1 MLSFEVLATLML
13 VAFFVFLLAG
23 IPVGLTL
30 AATGFIFGY
39 LGFGMP
45 LFNLLP
51 HRIFGVVTNSTLLA
65 IPLFVFM
72 GVMLEKSRLAEELMD
87 VIGLAAGSLKGGL
100 GIGIIMVGVLMGAT
114 TGIVGATV
122 VTLGLLTLPG
132 MLRRGYER
140 GLACGIICASGTLGQ
155 IIPPSLILILLAD
168 ITNQS
173 VGTLFAAAMIP
184 GLLLSAIYIVYILL
198 LGMIR
203 PDMVPAIP
211 PQERAAI
218 SGAQLAGKIV
228 RVVAPP
234 IGLVVVVL
242 GSIIAGVAAP
252 SEAAAMGAL
261 GSILVAA
268 IGRRLSFKVLRD
280 TVQSTTRITAMVL
293 FILICAQVFSLA
305 FRGLQGERL
314 VQDAFTLIPGG
325 INASIWF
332 LMLLIFVLGFFIEW
346 IEISYIAVPLFLPI
360 FINANTDLVWLATL
374 ICVNLQTSFLTP
386 PFGWSLFFL
395 RGVAPPEIT
404 TNDIYRGIV
413 PFVGMQ
419 VIALVMVFEFPGLA
433 TWLPKAIGW

>member
-1 MLSFEVLATLML
+1 MSLELLAILML
-13 VAFFVFLLAG
+13 VAFFALLLAG

-30 AATGFIFGY
+30 ASTGFVFGY
-39 LGFGMP
+39 LGFGID

-51 HRIFGVVTNSTLLA
+51 HRIFGVVTNPTLLA

-72 GVMLEKSRLAEELMD
+72 GVMLEKSRLAEDLMD
-87 VIGLAAGSLKGGL
+87 VIGLAAGKLRGGL
-100 GIGIIMVGVLMGAT
+100 GIGIILVGVLMGAT

-132 MLRRGYER
+132 MLRRNYDR

-173 VGTLFAAAMIP
+173 VGTLFAAAMMP
-184 GLLLSAIYIVYILL
+184 GLMLAGVYVAYILL
-198 LGMIR
+198 LGMLR

-211 PQERAAI
+211 AGERAAVTR
-218 SGAQLAGKIV
+218 GELAGKML

-234 IGLVVVVL
+234 IGLVVAVL
-242 GSIIAGVAAP
+242 GSIIGGIAAP

-261 GSILVAA
+261 GSIVVAA
-268 IGRRLSFKVLRD
+268 LGRRLSYQVMRA
-280 TVQSTTRITAMVL
+280 TVQATTRISAMVL
-293 FILICAQVFSLA
+293 FILICAQAFSLA
-305 FRGLQGERL
+305 FRGLHGERL
-314 VQDAFTLIPGG
+314 VQDAFRLLPGG
-325 INASIWF
+325 IDASIWF
-332 LMLLIFVLGFFIEW
+332 LMGLIFVLGFFIEW

-360 FINANTDLVWLATL
+360 FIDANTDLVWLSTM

-404 TNDIYRGIV
+404 TRDIYRGIV
-413 PFVGMQ
+413 PFVAIQ
-419 VIALVMVFEFPGLA
+419 VMAVVIVFFFPGIA